1 MCGGCVSRIDASGFR
16 RSRLLRGRALRLA
29 PRGFGNRQIA
39 FTPCRRGV
47 RASSR
52 RPLPFL
58 PETGRT
64 STRFVALSPPARSS
78 RSPAHGRN
86 PPTAPGLRLRGGC
99 GAMLSSRAAP
109 PSHPPRHASAGGVRA
124 PSRSS
129 RTVRSTAPRSAYIQS
144 QDIHEITVRMKSSPP
159 PARTNIL
166 FRVEFSPRLGDRV
179 DAAVSRLHRKGQTRK
194 G

>member
-1 MCGGCVSRIDASGFR
+1 MDGCVCGGCVSRTGASGFR
-16 RSRLLRGRALRLA
+16 RSRLSRGRMLRLA

-39 FTPCRRGV
+39 FTPGRRGV

-64 STRFVALSPPARSS
+64 STRFVAISLPARSS
-78 RSPAHGRN
+78 RSPAHGRV

-109 PSHPPRHASAGGVRA
+109 PSHPPRHASVGGVRA

-129 RTVRSTAPRSAYIQS
+129 RTVRSTAPCSTYIQS
-144 QDIHEITVRMKSSPP
+144 QDIHAITVRMKSFPS
-159 PARTNIL
+159 PARSDMFIPHTIL
-166 FRVEFSPRLGDRV
+166 IEAGRQGRC
-179 DAAVSRLHRKGQTRK
+179 SRLAAAS
-194 G
+194 

>member
-1 MCGGCVSRIDASGFR
+1 MSRICASGFR

-29 PRGFGNRQIA
+29 PRGIGNRQIA

-64 STRFVALSPPARSS
+64 STRFVAISLPARSS
-78 RSPAHGRN
+78 RSPAHGLV

-129 RTVRSTAPRSAYIQS
+129 RTVRSTAPCSAYLES
-144 QDIHEITVRMKSSPP
+144 LDIYATMLRRNLLATM
-159 PARTNIL
+159 ARTNVDNL
-166 FRVEFSPRLGDRV
+166 FRLEFSPRPGDRV
-179 DAAVSRLHRKGQTRK
+179 DAAVSRLHRRRQTRK

>member
-1 MCGGCVSRIDASGFR
+1 MAGGGVRGGWRVLRIGASGFR
-16 RSRLLRGRALRLA
+16 RSRLLRKRMLRLA
-29 PRGFGNRQIA
+29 SRGLGNRQIA

-64 STRFVALSPPARSS
+64 STRFVALSLPARSS
-78 RSPAHGRN
+78 RSPAHGRD
-86 PPTAPGLRLRGGC
+86 PSTAPGLRLRGGC

-129 RTVRSTAPRSAYIQS
+129 RTVRSTAPRSAHIQS
-144 QDIHEITVRMKSSPP
+144 QDICAEKLRRGKVG
-159 PARTNIL
+159 RTL
-166 FRVEFSPRLGDRV
+166 R
-179 DAAVSRLHRKGQTRK
+179 VSRCGSPGRLAPPIGLPAQRAG
-194 G
+194 